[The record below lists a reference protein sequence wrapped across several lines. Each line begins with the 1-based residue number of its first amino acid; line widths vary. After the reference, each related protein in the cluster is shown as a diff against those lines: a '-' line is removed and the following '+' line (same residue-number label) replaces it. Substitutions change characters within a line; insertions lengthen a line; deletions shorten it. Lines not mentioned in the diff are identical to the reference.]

1 MADVP
6 TTRAPRILGPPATR
20 RTGTRGVL
28 RWLSGVLILSGIL
41 LVIDAGLTV
50 FWQEPVTAI
59 YAEIRQGQLGHQLD
73 KLEAQ
78 PPTPEE
84 ARVLRVLHA
93 DRARVAFLAR
103 EVRRHAKDGQ
113 AIGRIRIP
121 HIHANYVIVEGTDAA
136 ALRKG
141 PGHYPSTPFPGM
153 AGTVGVAGH
162 RTTYLAPFN
171 KLDKLRKGDSVILEM
186 PYATIRYVVEKTR
199 IVLPTAVWVTKPVGY
214 DRLVMTACHPK
225 YSASH
230 RIAVFARQV
239 SETETGAS
247 ARIR

>member
-103 EVRRHAKDGQ
+103 EMRRHAKDGQ

-121 HIHANYVIVEGTDAA
+121 HIHANYVIVG
-136 ALRKG
+136 L
-141 PGHYPSTPFPGM
+141 
-153 AGTVGVAGH
+153 
-162 RTTYLAPFN
+162 LA
-171 KLDKLRKGDSVILEM
+171 
-186 PYATIRYVVEKTR
+186 
-199 IVLPTAVWVTKPVGY
+199 
-214 DRLVMTACHPK
+214 
-225 YSASH
+225 
-230 RIAVFARQV
+230 
-239 SETETGAS
+239 
-247 ARIR
+247 